1 MLTIGPVI
9 EEVDMPDDTLVKV
22 LEVVVV
28 VEVTVE
34 VILSNYIQLSKV
46 NRRQRSIYSL
56 KPFRH

>member
-34 VILSNYIQLSKV
+34 VILSNYIQLSIKLIEEKGV
-46 NRRQRSIYSL
+46 YSL